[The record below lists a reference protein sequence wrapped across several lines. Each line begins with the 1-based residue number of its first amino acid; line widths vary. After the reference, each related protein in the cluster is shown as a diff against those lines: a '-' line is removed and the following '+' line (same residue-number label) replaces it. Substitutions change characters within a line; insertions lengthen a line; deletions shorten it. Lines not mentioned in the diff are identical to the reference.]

1 MRIPEKLGCA
11 VGPEKV
17 ESIIVAARAGFFNRL
32 VTDVATADLI
42 LRRL

>member
-1 MRIPEKLGCA
+1 MRILEKLGCA

-17 ESIIVAARAGFFNRL
+17 ETII
-32 VTDVATADLI
+32 VATADLI